1 MRTIK
6 RTVVVNALALPLTLG
21 TAGIAS
27 ADTGYNETGTF
38 AGADGAGSYS
48 VSAQADGNSEG
59 GTRGGGT
66 SFEESS
72 SFAGPDG
79 AFNEYTR
86 ARAHGDGGTSF
97 EQDSSSANADGA
109 SSNNVSSSAGAHGDN
124 GDVDEEQGLLGGLLS
139 L

>member
-6 RTVVVNALALPLTLG
+6 RAMIAGALALPLTLG

-27 ADTGYNETGTF
+27 ADVGYGENGSF
-38 AGADGAGSYS
+38 AGPDGAGDYS
-48 VSAQADGNSEG
+48 VSSQAGGSGESGGN
-59 GTRGGGT
+59 GGGT

-79 AFNEYTR
+79 AWNDYT
-86 ARAHGDGGTSF
+86 
-97 EQDSSSANADGA
+97 SANADGDGNTSFEQGSSGA
-109 SSNNVSSSAGAHGDN
+109 SADGAYSEEVSSSAGGDSEN
-124 GDVDEEQGLLGGLLS
+124 EGTESEGLLGGLLG